1 MLVDETTGEV
11 KWAVQDDAGE
21 GSFSLVVISPNGRFV
36 ASVGEYGEY
45 WTLWEA
51 ASGVV
56 QRVGDRHDGTGA
68 CSCRAKRNGRRLD
81 DDCPVVAHTRGLQAV
96 AFSPCGGR
104 LATGGHDRT
113 VIFWDAQTGKAQ
125 HRTDQGDSKVWSLS
139 FSLSGARLA
148 SGGLDGAIRVWDAT
162 TGALLRTIPQAYEGY
177 ATRVHFSPT
186 NSSRLVSILG
196 NAMISLFDVDSGD
209 LVHSFAGSRFA
220 VFSPDGRTIATA
232 GGSDFS
238 EVHRDRDFREV
249 HLFDAETGALRS
261 TMVSHCKGLS
271 AVSFSIDGMT
281 LASGSIDGAC
291 KVWDLSTG
299 ALLRTF
305 NPGLPNHL
313 VMSLSMGPDW
323 VRDTQRGVAF
333 AMGHHPRLGA
343 GSRVLELEAGV
354 VQMIVDRA

>member
-1 MLVDETTGEV
+1 M
-11 KWAVQDDAGE
+11 
-21 GSFSLVVISPNGRFV
+21 I
-36 ASVGEYGEY
+36 
-45 WTLWEA
+45 
-51 ASGVV
+51 
-56 QRVGDRHDGTGA
+56 
-68 CSCRAKRNGRRLD
+68 
-81 DDCPVVAHTRGLQAV
+81 AHTRGLQAV

-104 LATGGHDRT
+104 LASGGHDRS
-113 VIFWDAQTGKAQ
+113 VIFWDAQIGKAQ
-125 HRTDQGDSKVWSLS
+125 HRTYQGDSKVWSLS

-148 SGGLDGAIRVWDAT
+148 SGGVNGAIRVWDAT

-186 NSSRLVSILG
+186 NSSRLASISG

-209 LVHSFAGSRFA
+209 LFHSFAGSRFA
-220 VFSPDGRTIATA
+220 LFSPDGRTIATA

-271 AVSFSIDGMT
+271 AVSFSIDGRT

-291 KVWDLSTG
+291 KVWDLSNG